1 MVNEPF
7 PDGETKKRRGRPSGE
22 AKERQRQATKHI
34 GQHVVRQS
42 SSQKTSRS
50 STTNTLDDETQ
61 PGTPT
66 RPEEAQETQETNTA
80 TPFRLFLQS
89 IIHRDHSELARIA
102 RELDVAENT
111 VYRWLNGNSEPRT
124 IHLLRLPDV
133 FPEHRAE
140 LSAIINKTFG
150 NIINT
155 AARGIQA
162 IDRDIYRRVLEISAF
177 SQDEDTRFWEVSK
190 AIFEHALHQLDYEQ
204 RGMAVTY
211 AKLMPPHEDGIHS
224 LREVLMRGH
233 APWSIDEESK
243 AFLGGTTLAG
253 TAAATQR
260 IHIWNEIDHSRN
272 MVEIDKFE
280 HSACA
285 VPVIRSSQLAGILIV
300 SSTQPDFFKENQVSQ
315 AVAEYSLMMSVAI
328 SDRDFH
334 PSSLLHLRPMPELE
348 WQRQHLSRIYVS
360 RILSYASEHQ
370 TSYRDAEFWIQR
382 QIELEFE
389 QEARTIIKR
398 Q

>member
-1 MVNEPF
+1 MINEPF
-7 PDGETKKRRGRPSGE
+7 PDGETKKRRGRPPGE
-22 AKERQRQATKHI
+22 AKERQRQATKYI
-34 GQHVVRQS
+34 GQHVVRQPS
-42 SSQKTSRS
+42 SPKASRS
-50 STTNTLDDETQ
+50 STTNPLTDEAQ

-66 RPEEAQETQETNTA
+66 RPEEAQEAQETTTG
-80 TPFRLFLQS
+80 TPFRLFLQT
-89 IIHRDHSELARIA
+89 IIHRDRSELARIA
-102 RELDVAENT
+102 HELEVAENT
-111 VYRWLNGNSEPRT
+111 VYRWLNGTSEPRT
-124 IHLLRLPDV
+124 VHLLRLPDV

-140 LSAIINKTFG
+140 LSDIINKTFG

-155 AARGIQA
+155 AARGMPA
-162 IDRDIYRRVLEISAF
+162 IDRDIYHKVLEISAL
-177 SQDEDTRFWEVSK
+177 SQDEDARFWEVSK
-190 AIFEHALHQLDYEQ
+190 TIFEHALHQLDYEQ
-204 RGMAVTY
+204 RGMAITY

-233 APWSIDEESK
+233 APWSTDEESK

-260 IHIWNEIDHSRN
+260 MYIWNEIDHSRN

-285 VPVIRSSQLAGILIV
+285 VPVIRSNKLAGILIV
-300 SSTQPDFFKENQVSQ
+300 SSTQPDFFKENQVSL
-315 AVAEYSLMMSVAI
+315 AITEYSLMMSIAI
-328 SDRDFH
+328 SDHDFQ
-334 PSSLLHLRPMPELE
+334 PSSRLHLRPMPALA
-348 WQRQHLSRIYVS
+348 WQRQQLSRVYVQ
-360 RILSYASEHQ
+360 RILSHARKYQ
-370 TSYRDAEFWIQR
+370 TSYREAELWIQQ

>member
-7 PDGETKKRRGRPSGE
+7 PDGETKKRRGRPPGE

-42 SSQKTSRS
+42 SSQKASHS
-50 STTNTLDDETQ
+50 STTNMLDDETQ
-61 PGTPT
+61 PGTPP
-66 RPEEAQETQETNTA
+66 RPEEAQEAQGTDTV

-89 IIHRDHSELARIA
+89 IIRRDRSELARIA
-102 RELDVAENT
+102 REIEVAENT

-124 IHLLRLPDV
+124 VHLLRLPDV

-140 LSAIINKTFG
+140 LSDIINKTFG

-155 AARGIQA
+155 AAHGIPA
-162 IDRDIYRRVLEISAF
+162 IDRDIYHKILEVSAF
-177 SQDEDTRFWEVSK
+177 SQDEDARFWEVSK
-190 AIFEHALHQLDYEQ
+190 TIFEHALRQLDYEQ
-204 RGMAVTY
+204 RGMAITY

-224 LREVLMRGH
+224 LREVLVRGH
-233 APWSIDEESK
+233 APWPPDEESK

-300 SSTQPDFFKENQVSQ
+300 SSTRPDFFKENKVSQ
-315 AVAEYSLMMSVAI
+315 AVTEYSLMMSVAI
-328 SDRDFH
+328 SDHDFY
-334 PSSLLHLRPMPELE
+334 PSSLLHLRPMPGLA
-348 WQRQHLSRIYVS
+348 WQRQQLSHIYAQRIVS
-360 RILSYASEHQ
+360 HASEHQ
-370 TSYRDAEFWIQR
+370 TSYREAEFSIQH

-398 Q
+398 